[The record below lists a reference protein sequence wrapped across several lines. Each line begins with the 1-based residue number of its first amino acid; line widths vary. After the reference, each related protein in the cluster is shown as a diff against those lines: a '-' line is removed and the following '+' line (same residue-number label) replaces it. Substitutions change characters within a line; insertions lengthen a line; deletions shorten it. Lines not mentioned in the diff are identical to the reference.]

1 MKKLTAIT
9 LTALMV
15 LFAMAMTVGAVSE
28 VDVRGQVSDVNTPT
42 TTWDFKNFAGFYYD
56 IDKNIGTEKIVFNV
70 TDVDAQKTT
79 ATLADTEGKRGI
91 IYQTTA
97 QAKNFKFGAWGSYQ
111 VIGFLADRYF
121 AAYNITTT
129 QKMKAAGEN
138 GTPYLY
144 DKSTN
149 RNLMTNEQ
157 ISKVIEDSDTER
169 TITSANPLKLG
180 EGYQLDVKSIDV
192 DGNKVYV
199 ELSKDGAVVDSK
211 VIQPSIDNAKMGDK
225 TYYYKRDMGDTKN
238 IIPIA
243 VHFKN
248 AFRGADTNIA
258 TVDGVFQVSDTPAPI
273 KADQQYDKMS
283 IRNVN
288 PTAFTITM
296 DNKDNQISLSKNKNT
311 QLMQNI
317 YIKTADQ
324 DATATDPLRYYI
336 YKMYTDPGTYEV
348 RGTVTDLGAP
358 GNTFSWTPMTFAAL
372 YYDIDKN
379 IGNEKITFNLTNID
393 AADSTAT
400 LSDQEGK
407 RGIIYKTTAQS
418 KNFKFKPW
426 GCYMKMGFL
435 ADPYFAAYNN
445 NITAGMTAAKETV
458 PFIAD
463 KSKNDNLMTNEQVTK
478 ILEDSDTERT
488 VTSANP
494 LKLGE
499 GYELAVKSI
508 DVKGNKVYVELS
520 KDGAVVDSKVIQP
533 SIDNASMSDKTYY
546 YKKDLGD
553 TKEIVTIATHF
564 KNAFRG
570 TDTDIATV
578 DAVFQISDTAAP
590 IKVDQ
595 QYGKMSIR
603 NVDPTAFSITMDNKD
618 NQVTLSKNKVTELML
633 GIYIKTADQD
643 DISIANPLRYY
654 LYKAATIE
662 AAAPAPAPTPT
673 NVTEVPAP
681 VTPEVPTNVTPAA
694 PTNVTPA
701 KPENVTP
708 PVKPTTP
715 GFECVFAI
723 AGLLAVAFLVLGRRK

>member
-9 LTALMV
+9 LTTLMV
-15 LFAMAMTVGAVSE
+15 LFATAMTVGAVSE
-28 VDVRGQVSDVNTPT
+28 VDVRGTVSNIGTET
-42 TTWDFKNFAGFYYD
+42 TNWDFKNFAGFYYD
-56 IDKNIGTEKIVFNV
+56 IDKNIGTEQITFKVS
-70 TDVDAQKTT
+70 DVDAGQTT
-79 ATLADTEGKRGI
+79 ATLSDKENDRGI
-91 IYQTTA
+91 IYMTTA
-97 QAKNFKFGAWGSYQ
+97 QPKNFKFKPWGDYQ
-111 VIGFLADRYF
+111 VIGFLAERYF
-121 AAYNITTT
+121 AAYNNEATAGMT
-129 QKMKAAGEN
+129 AAGE
-138 GTPYLY
+138 TVPFIA
-144 DKSTN
+144 DKSKN
-149 RNLMTNEQ
+149 DNLMTNEQ

-211 VIQPSIDNAKMGDK
+211 VIQPSITRPTMGDK
-225 TYYYKRDMGDTKN
+225 TYFYKKDLGDTKE
-238 IIPIA
+238 IVTLA

-258 TVDGVFQVSDTPAPI
+258 TVDGVFQVSDTAAPI
-273 KADQQYDKMS
+273 KVDQQYDKMS
-283 IRNVN
+283 IRNVD
-288 PTAFTITM
+288 PTAKTITM
-296 DNKDNQISLSKNKNT
+296 DNKDNQVSLSKNKNT

-317 YIKTADQ
+317 YIRTADQ
-324 DATATDPLRYYI
+324 DATVDDPLRYYI
-336 YKMYTDPGTYEV
+336 YKKYTEPGTYEV
-348 RGTVTDLGAP
+348 RGTVTDLGTDNFTWDP
-358 GNTFSWTPMTFAAL
+358 TTFAAL

-379 IGNEKITFNLTNID
+379 IGNEQITFKLIDID
-393 AADSTAT
+393 AGKASAT
-400 LSDQEGK
+400 LSDQENA
-407 RGIIYKTTAQS
+407 RGITYTTTAQN

-426 GCYMKMGFL
+426 GSYKKMGFL
-435 ADPYFAAYNN
+435 AEPYFAAYNPDV
-445 NITAGMTAAKETV
+445 TAGMTDAGEAV

-533 SIDNASMSDKTYY
+533 SIDNPNMNDKTYY

-553 TKEIVTIATHF
+553 TKEIVIVAAHF

-570 TDTDIATV
+570 ADTDIATV

-590 IKVDQ
+590 VKVDQ

-603 NVDPTAFSITMDNKD
+603 KVDPTAFTITMDNKD

-643 DISIANPLRYY
+643 DISADNPLRYY

-662 AAAPAPAPTPT
+662 GAAPAPAPAPEVPAAPA
-673 NVTEVPAP
+673 NVTEEKAPEKPAEVPAAAA
-681 VTPEVPTNVTPAA
+681 NVTEKPAEEKA
-694 PTNVTPA
+694 PE
-701 KPENVTP
+701 KPV
-708 PVKPTTP
+708 TP
-715 GFECVFAI
+715 GFEGLFAI
-723 AGLLAVAFLVLGRRK
+723 TGLLAVAYLVLGRRK

>member
-1 MKKLTAIT
+1 MKRLTAIT
-9 LTALMV
+9 LTGLMV
-15 LFAMAMTVGAVSE
+15 LFAMAITVGAVSE
-28 VDVRGQVSDVNTPT
+28 VQVRGTVTNVDTPT

-56 IDKNIGTEKIVFNV
+56 IDKDIGTEQVSFNV
-70 TDVDAQKTT
+70 TSVDAGKTT
-79 ATLADTEGKRGI
+79 ATLSDKENARGI
-91 IYQTTA
+91 IYKTTGEP
-97 QAKNFKFGAWGSYQ
+97 KNFKFKAWGSYQ
-111 VIGFLADRYF
+111 VIGFLAERYF
-121 AAYNITTT
+121 AAFNALTTD
-129 QKMKAAGEN
+129 KMKAAGEN
-138 GTPYLY
+138 TTPYLY
-144 DKSTN
+144 DKSKN

-199 ELSKDGAVVDSK
+199 ELTKDGAVVDSK
-211 VIQPSIDNAKMGDK
+211 VIQPSITSAKMGDK
-225 TYYYKRDMGDTKN
+225 TYYYKKDLGDTKE
-238 IIPIA
+238 IVTVA

-258 TVDGVFQVSDTPAPI
+258 TVDGVFQFSDASAPI

-283 IRNVN
+283 IRNVD

-336 YKMYTDPGTYEV
+336 YKMYTEPGTYEV
-348 RGTVTDLGAP
+348 RGTVTDLSVP
-358 GNTFSWTPMTFAAL
+358 SFTWNPTTFAAL

-379 IGNEKITFNLTNID
+379 IGNEQITFNLTAVD
-393 AADSTAT
+393 AADSSAT
-400 LSDQEGK
+400 LSDKENA
-407 RGIIYKTTAQS
+407 RGIIYTTQAQN

-426 GCYMKMGFL
+426 GSYKKMGFL
-435 ADPYFAAYNN
+435 AEPYFATYNTDV
-445 NITAGMTAAKETV
+445 TAGMTAAKESV

-488 VTSANP
+488 LTSANP

-553 TKEIVTIATHF
+553 TKEIVTVAAHF

-603 NVDPTAFSITMDNKD
+603 NVNPTDFTITMDNKD

-643 DISIANPLRYY
+643 DISVTNPLRYY
-654 LYKAATIE
+654 VYKSSTIE
-662 AAAPAPAPTPT
+662 AAAPAPAP
-673 NVTEVPAP
+673 A
-681 VTPEVPTNVTPAA
+681 
-694 PTNVTPA
+694 
-701 KPENVTP
+701 PENVTAP
-708 PVKPTTP
+708 APVNVTPEKAPEVPAAANVTNVTKPVEQPKPVTP
-715 GFECVFAI
+715 GFEGIFAI
-723 AGLLAVAFLVLGRRK
+723 TGLMAVAYLVLGRRK

>member
-1 MKKLTAIT
+1 MKRLTAIT
-9 LTALMV
+9 LTGLMV

-28 VDVRGQVSDVNTPT
+28 VLVRGTVTNISVPN
-42 TTWDFKNFAGFYYD
+42 TWDYKSFAGFYYD
-56 IDKNIGTEKIVFNV
+56 IDKDIGTEQMIF
-70 TDVDAQKTT
+70 TPTGMTPDGTT
-79 ATLADTEGKRGI
+79 ATLSDKEGARGI
-91 IYQTTA
+91 NYLSTGQT
-97 QAKNFKFGAWGSYQ
+97 KNFKFKAWGSYM
-111 VIGFLADRYF
+111 VIGFLAERYF
-121 AAYNITTT
+121 AAYNTTTT
-129 QKMKAAGEN
+129 QKMIDAGEI

-199 ELSKDGAVVDSK
+199 ELTKDGAVVDSK
-211 VIQPSIDNAKMGDK
+211 VIQPSINNAGMGDK
-225 TYYYKRDMGDTKN
+225 TYYYKKDLGDTKN

-258 TVDGVFQVSDTPAPI
+258 TIDGVFQISDTPAPI

-283 IRNVN
+283 IRNID
-288 PTAFTITM
+288 PSKFTILM
-296 DNKDNQISLSKNKNT
+296 DNKDNQISLSKNKNS

-324 DATATDPLRYYI
+324 DATGLSPLRYYI
-336 YKMYTDPGTYEV
+336 YKKYTEPGTYEI
-348 RGTVTDLGAP
+348 RGTVTDLSQK
-358 GNTFSWTPMTFAAL
+358 TTIWTPMNFAGF

-379 IGNEKITFNLTNID
+379 IGNEQVTFDLTD
-393 AADSTAT
+393 TDTDFATAT
-400 LSDQEGK
+400 LSDKEGA
-407 RGIIYKTTAQS
+407 RGIIYTTTAQN
-418 KNFKFKPW
+418 KDFKFKTW
-426 GCYMKMGFL
+426 GSYKKLGFL
-435 ADPYFAAYNN
+435 ADPYFAAYNE
-445 NITAGMTAAKETV
+445 TRTTKMEAANQ
-458 PFIAD
+458 PGIPYIAD

-478 ILEDSDTERT
+478 IIEDSDTERT
-488 VTSANP
+488 VTSAAP

-533 SIDNASMSDKTYY
+533 SIDNALMSDKTYY

-553 TKEIVTIATHF
+553 TKEIVIIAAHF

-570 TDTDIATV
+570 SDTDIATV
-578 DAVFQISDTAAP
+578 DGVFQISDTSSP

-603 NVDPTAFSITMDNKD
+603 RVDPSTFTITMDNKD
-618 NQVTLSKNKVTELML
+618 NQVTLSKNKVTELMT
-633 GIYIKTADQD
+633 GIFIKTADQD
-643 DISIANPLRYY
+643 VGAGQKALRYY
-654 LYKAATIE
+654 IYKSATIE
-662 AAAPAPAPTPT
+662 AAAPAPAP
-673 NVTEVPAP
+673 A
-681 VTPEVPTNVTPAA
+681 
-694 PTNVTPA
+694 
-701 KPENVTP
+701 PENVTAP
-708 PVKPTTP
+708 APVNVTPEKAPEVPAAANVTNVTKPVEQPKPVTP
-715 GFECVFAI
+715 GFEGIFAI
-723 AGLLAVAFLVLGRRK
+723 TGLMAVAYLVLGRRK